1 MKLRLLYL
9 LPLLAALATG
19 CLNGGNKNNNTV
31 TPTPDGTYTGQ
42 FRLLHIHTN
51 STDTVKTN
59 ITLTLSNSAGTYKVT
74 GDTATVH
81 AGSYGNYAGNTAT
94 GLISFEDKTYSSSAP
109 FTKTHL
115 NGTYNY
121 AYDGTT
127 FQMKAFGALDTL
139 ELQYDLKKV
148 TN

>member
-9 LPLLAALATG
+9 LPLFAVFAAG
-19 CLNGGNKNNNTV
+19 CLGSGNKDSNNIG
-31 TPTPDGTYTGQ
+31 PIPDGTYAGQ
-42 FRLLHIHTN
+42 FRLLHKHTN
-51 STDTVKTN
+51 STDTVKAN

-74 GDTATVH
+74 GDTTTVH

-94 GLISFEDKTYSSSAP
+94 GLITFEDKTYSSSAP
-109 FTKTHL
+109 VTKTHL
-115 NGTYNY
+115 TGTYNY

-139 ELQYDLKKV
+139 ELQYDLKKAA
-148 TN
+148 N

>member
-1 MKLRLLYL
+1 MKLKLQYL
-9 LPLLAALATG
+9 LPLLAVLATG
-19 CLNGGNKNNNTV
+19 CIGGTNKNNNNV
-31 TPTPDGTYTGQ
+31 SPIPDGNYTGQ

-81 AGSYGNYAGNTAT
+81 AGSYGNYAGNSAT
-94 GLISFEDKTYSSSAP
+94 GLITFEDKTYSSSAP

-115 NGTYNY
+115 AGTYNY
-121 AYDGTT
+121 VYDGTV
-127 FQMKAFGALDTL
+127 FQMKAIGALDTL